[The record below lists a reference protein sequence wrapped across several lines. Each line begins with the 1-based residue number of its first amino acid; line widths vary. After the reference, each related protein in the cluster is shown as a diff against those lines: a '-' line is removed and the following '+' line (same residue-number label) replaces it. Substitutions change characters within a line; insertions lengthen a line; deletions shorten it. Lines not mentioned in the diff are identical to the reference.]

1 MSEELSVI
9 IRELEGAQDVGVQVG
24 AEVDEVRVQVQA
36 YGVEAGVQTE
46 RDLGDI
52 VAMEEKGR
60 RKKMKGTDNLSNR
73 VGVDSWISLS

>member
-1 MSEELSVI
+1 M
-9 IRELEGAQDVGVQVG
+9 GVQVG
-24 AEVDEVRVQVQA
+24 AEVDEVRVQA

-60 RKKMKGTDNLSNR
+60 RKKMKAKDNPSNW
-73 VGVDSWISLS
+73 VGVDS

>member
-24 AEVDEVRVQVQA
+24 AEVGEVGIQVQA

-52 VAMEEKGR
+52 VAMEAWVYIFLK
-60 RKKMKGTDNLSNR
+60 NPYLSN
-73 VGVDSWISLS
+73 SKISSKL

>member
-24 AEVDEVRVQVQA
+24 AEVDEVQA

>member
-1 MSEELSVI
+1 M
-9 IRELEGAQDVGVQVG
+9 GVQVG
-24 AEVDEVRVQVQA
+24 AKVGEVGVQVQA

-60 RKKMKGTDNLSNR
+60 RKR
-73 VGVDSWISLS
+73 

>member
-1 MSEELSVI
+1 MI
-9 IRELEGAQDVGVQVG
+9 IRELEGAQDVGVQVV
-24 AEVDEVRVQVQA
+24 AEVGVQVQA

-73 VGVDSWISLS
+73 VGVDS

>member
-1 MSEELSVI
+1 MI
-9 IRELEGAQDVGVQVG
+9 IRELEGAQDVGVLVG
-24 AEVDEVRVQVQA
+24 AEVDEVRVQA

-60 RKKMKGTDNLSNR
+60 RKKTKGTDNTSNR
-73 VGVDSWISLS
+73 VGVDS